1 MFRRKPVRKNLAQAN
16 ASERMKAM
24 VLTRIGEALQL
35 IERPTPDPGPGQVL
49 VKIAAC
55 GVCRTDL
62 HLVDGELEHPALPI
76 VPGHEIVGY
85 VAARGAGVV
94 NLQIGQR
101 VGIPWLGGTCQ
112 SCGFCTTGRENLCDD
127 ARLTGYTIDG
137 GYAEYTIASADYCFP
152 LETPLPDVEA
162 TPLLCAGLIGYRC
175 LRFAGDARRLG
186 IYGFGAA
193 AHIVSQVAVCQGRQ
207 VFAFTRPGDKLAQEF
222 ARTLGAVWAGGSEE
236 TAPERLD
243 AAIVFA
249 PVGPLVPLAL
259 KAIEKGGTVVLGG
272 IHMSDIPA
280 MPYAIL
286 WGERRLQSVANL
298 TRQDAVDFL
307 AAAKRMPIKTRVEP
321 MPLAEAN
328 TALNRLRS
336 GNVTGALVLVP

>member
-1 MFRRKPVRKNLAQAN
+1 
-16 ASERMKAM
+16 
-24 VLTRIGEALQL
+24 
-35 IERPTPDPGPGQVL
+35 
-49 VKIAAC
+49 
-55 GVCRTDL
+55 
-62 HLVDGELEHPALPI
+62 
-76 VPGHEIVGY
+76 
-85 VAARGAGVV
+85 
-94 NLQIGQR
+94 
-101 VGIPWLGGTCQ
+101 
-112 SCGFCTTGRENLCDD
+112 
-127 ARLTGYTIDG
+127 
-137 GYAEYTIASADYCFP
+137 
-152 LETPLPDVEA
+152 
-162 TPLLCAGLIGYRC
+162 
-175 LRFAGDARRLG
+175 LRFAGDVRRLG

-193 AHIVSQVAVCQGRQ
+193 AHIIAQVVVHQGRQ

-222 ARTLGAVWAGGSEE
+222 ARKLGAVWAGGAEE
-236 TAPERLD
+236 IAPERLD

-259 KAIEKGGTVVLGG
+259 KAIGKGGTVVLGG

-307 AAAKRMPIKTRVEP
+307 EITKQMSINTRVEP

-336 GNVTGALVLVP
+336 GNVTGALLLVL

>member
-1 MFRRKPVRKNLAQAN
+1 
-16 ASERMKAM
+16 
-24 VLTRIGEALQL
+24 
-35 IERPTPDPGPGQVL
+35 
-49 VKIAAC
+49 
-55 GVCRTDL
+55 
-62 HLVDGELEHPALPI
+62 
-76 VPGHEIVGY
+76 
-85 VAARGAGVV
+85 
-94 NLQIGQR
+94 
-101 VGIPWLGGTCQ
+101 
-112 SCGFCTTGRENLCDD
+112 LCDD
-127 ARLTGYTIDG
+127 ARFTGYTLDG
-137 GYAEYTIASADYCFP
+137 GYAEYTVASSDYCFP

-162 TPLLCAGLIGYRC
+162 APLLCAGLIGYRC
-175 LRFAGDARRLG
+175 LRFAGDARQLG

-193 AHIVSQVAVCQGRQ
+193 AHIIAQVAIHQGRQ

-222 ARTLGAVWAGGSEE
+222 ARKLGAVWAGGSEE
-236 TAPERLD
+236 AAPERLD

-259 KAIEKGGTVVLGG
+259 KAVTKGGTVVLGG

-307 AAAKRMPIKTRVEP
+307 NTTKQMSISTRVEP

-328 TALNRLRS
+328 TALNRLRN
-336 GNVTGALVLVP
+336 GNVTGAVVLVP

>member
-1 MFRRKPVRKNLAQAN
+1 
-16 ASERMKAM
+16 MKAM
-24 VLTRIGEALQL
+24 VLTRVGEALQL
-35 IERPTPDPGPGQVL
+35 IERPTPVPGPGQVL
-49 VKIAAC
+49 VKITAC

-62 HLVDGELEHPALPI
+62 HLVDGELENPALPI
-76 VPGHEIVGY
+76 IPGHEIVGH
-85 VAARGAGVV
+85 VAERGAGVT
-94 NLQIGQR
+94 NLRSVSVSAFPGSGGR
-101 VGIPWLGGTCQ
+101 VAPAVFAPLGVKIFVMTLD
-112 SCGFCTTGRENLCDD
+112 SPATRSTAAMRNTLLLLPITAFHSKRLCPMS
-127 ARLTGYTIDG
+127 RRHR
-137 GYAEYTIASADYCFP
+137 
-152 LETPLPDVEA
+152 
-162 TPLLCAGLIGYRC
+162 LLCAGLIGYRC
-175 LRFAGDARRLG
+175 LRFAGDARQLG

-193 AHIVSQVAVCQGRQ
+193 AHIIAQIAIHQGRQ

-222 ARTLGAVWAGGSEE
+222 ARKLGAVWAGGSEE

-249 PVGPLVPLAL
+249 PVGALVPLAL
-259 KAIEKGGTVVLGG
+259 KAVTKGGTVVLGG

-307 AAAKRMPIKTRVEP
+307 NTTKQMSISTRVEP

-328 TALNRLRS
+328 TALNRLRN
-336 GNVTGALVLVP
+336 GNVTGAVVLVP

>member
-1 MFRRKPVRKNLAQAN
+1 
-16 ASERMKAM
+16 MKAM
-24 VLTRIGEALQL
+24 VLTRVGEALQL
-35 IERPTPDPGPGQVL
+35 IERPTPVPGPGQVL
-49 VKIAAC
+49 VKITAC

-62 HLVDGELEHPALPI
+62 HLVDGELENPALPI
-76 VPGHEIVGY
+76 IPGHEIVGH
-85 VAARGAGVV
+85 VAERGAGVI
-94 NLQIGQR
+94 NLRIGQR
-101 VGIPWLGGTCQ
+101 VGIPWLGGTCR
-112 SCGFCTTGRENLCDD
+112 SCRFCTTGRENLCDD
-127 ARLTGYTIDG
+127 ARFTGYTLDG
-137 GYAEYTIASADYCFP
+137 GYAEYTVASSDYCFP

-162 TPLLCAGLIGYRC
+162 APLLCAGLIGYRC
-175 LRFAGDARRLG
+175 LRFAGDARQLG

-193 AHIVSQVAVCQGRQ
+193 AHIIAQVAIHQGRQ

-222 ARTLGAVWAGGSEE
+222 ARKLGAVWAGGSEE
-236 TAPERLD
+236 AAPERLD

-259 KAIEKGGTVVLGG
+259 KAVTEGGTVVLGG

-307 AAAKRMPIKTRVEP
+307 NTTKQMSISARVEP

-328 TALNRLRS
+328 TALNRLRN
-336 GNVTGALVLVP
+336 GNVTGAVVLVP

>member
-1 MFRRKPVRKNLAQAN
+1 
-16 ASERMKAM
+16 MKAM
-24 VLTRIGEALQL
+24 VLTRVGEALQL

-49 VKIAAC
+49 VKITAC

-62 HLVDGELEHPALPI
+62 HLVDGELENPALPI
-76 VPGHEIVGY
+76 IPGHEIVGH
-85 VAARGAGVV
+85 VAARGASVI

-112 SCGFCTTGRENLCDD
+112 SCGFCTTERENLCDN
-127 ARLTGYTIDG
+127 AQFTGYTIDG
-137 GYAEYTIASADYCFP
+137 GYADYTIASADYCFP

-162 TPLLCAGLIGYRC
+162 APLLCAGLIGYRC
-175 LRFAGDARRLG
+175 LRFAGDVRRLG

-193 AHIVSQVAVCQGRQ
+193 ADIIAQVVVHQGRQ

-222 ARTLGAVWAGGSEE
+222 ARKLGAVWAGGAEE
-236 TAPERLD
+236 IAPERLD

-259 KAIEKGGTVVLGG
+259 KAIGKGGTVVLGG

-307 AAAKRMPIKTRVEP
+307 EITKQMSINTRVEP

>member
-1 MFRRKPVRKNLAQAN
+1 
-16 ASERMKAM
+16 MKAM
-24 VLTRIGEALQL
+24 VLTRVGEALQL

-49 VKIAAC
+49 VKITAC

-62 HLVDGELEHPALPI
+62 HLVDGELENPALPI
-76 VPGHEIVGY
+76 IPGHEIVGH
-85 VAARGAGVV
+85 VAARGASVI

-112 SCGFCTTGRENLCDD
+112 SCGFCTTERENLCDN
-127 ARLTGYTIDG
+127 AQFTGYTIDG
-137 GYAEYTIASADYCFP
+137 GYADYTIASADYCFP

-162 TPLLCAGLIGYRC
+162 APLLCAGLIGYRC
-175 LRFAGDARRLG
+175 LRFAGNARRLG

-193 AHIVSQVAVCQGRQ
+193 AHIIAQVAVRQGRQ

-222 ARTLGAVWAGGSEE
+222 ARALGAVWAGGSDE
-236 TAPERLD
+236 APPELLD
-243 AAIVFA
+243 ATIVFA

-259 KAIEKGGTVVLGG
+259 KAVEKGGTVVLGG
-272 IHMSDIPA
+272 IHMSDIPT
-280 MPYAIL
+280 MPYVIL

-298 TRQDAVDFL
+298 TRQDAREFL
-307 AAAKRMPIKTRVEP
+307 EIAARTSIKTHVEAV
-321 MPLAEAN
+321 PLLEAN
-328 TALNRLRS
+328 AALDRLRA